1 MKIEKILEE
10 KLNSNI
16 VREKITSMILEK
28 IIVFRENDKI
38 VLEIYLNLKNKS
50 PLKSSDYTFIRG
62 DDVKCTKIYK
72 INYLVKFV

>member
-1 MKIEKILEE
+1 MHDKKMRFIRV
-10 KLNSNI
+10 SNRTQTKRRGKYLI
-16 VREKITSMILEK
+16 K
-28 IIVFRENDKI
+28 
-38 VLEIYLNLKNKS
+38 YLNLKNKS